1 MEIIKI
7 KPQGLCMGVA
17 KAINMIQKTL
27 QDETIPRPIYM
38 LGNVVHNKHIISAF
52 QHHNMIVLEG
62 PNRLQMLEG
71 ITSGTVIFTAHGV
84 SQDVKRLAKEKGLFV
99 VDATCKD
106 VTKTHRLIQ
115 DKIDAGYQVYFYGVK
130 NHPETEGI
138 LGISKDIILV
148 TENMNLEE
156 ITINPHKKNV
166 LTTQTTM
173 SYLDVIAFHKR
184 LKAMIPNLELVE
196 EVCNATRTRQTAIIE
211 YQNKI
216 DFLIVVGDPLS
227 NNSRML
233 KDIGEKKANL
243 PTIFVENIEGLK
255 DVDLSK
261 YARIGITAGASTP
274 DVIVEEI
281 ISMLKS
287 DKNDFKTKLKN
298 NDYL

>member
-17 KAINMIQKTL
+17 KAINMIQKTI
-27 QDETIPRPIYM
+27 QDESIPRPIYM

-52 QHHNMIVLEG
+52 QNQNIIVLEG
-62 PNRLQMLEG
+62 PNRLQMLES

-115 DKIDAGYQVYFYGVK
+115 EKIDAGYQVYFYGVK
-130 NHPETEGI
+130 NHPETEGV
-138 LGISKDIILV
+138 LGISKDIVLV
-148 TENMNLEE
+148 TENTNLNE
-156 ITINPHKKNV
+156 IFIHPDKKNV

-184 LKAMIPNLELVE
+184 LKAIIPNLELVE
-196 EVCNATRTRQTAIIE
+196 EVCNATRTRQTAILE

-233 KDIGEKKANL
+233 KDVGENKANL
-243 PTIFVENIEGLK
+243 PTIFVENIEGLR
-255 DVDLSK
+255 DIDLSK
-261 YARIGITAGASTP
+261 YEKIGITAGASTP

-298 NDYL
+298 NDYF